1 MAAQPTHEHLDR
13 RALLRSGLAGT
24 SVLMVSAGSQIRA
37 QEGRRTAGRAYVIAR
52 LQMRDPT
59 WVAEYGP
66 KNDAL
71 VRKHGGRFLIRADAM
86 EALEGSSELPSLLVV
101 LEFPSLE
108 HARSWYHDPDYA
120 ALVKLRQTGSDAELI
135 LVEGIS

>member
-1 MAAQPTHEHLDR
+1 
-13 RALLRSGLAGT
+13 
-24 SVLMVSAGSQIRA
+24 
-37 QEGRRTAGRAYVIAR
+37 
-52 LQMRDPT
+52 MRDPS

-71 VRKHGGRFLIRADAM
+71 VRKHGGRFLVRGDAL
-86 EALEGSSELPSLLVV
+86 EALEGDRQLPSLIVV

-108 HARSWYHDPDYA
+108 HARSWYRDPDYA

-135 LVEGIS
+135 LVEGVA